1 MNPIKKIQIN
11 RLSPINYEVEVH
23 TEALK
28 HEQVIIVKAD
38 FNYFFSKKANNQ
50 LHKAQISLN
59 PAINAE
65 PNIRIYLYN
74 YLTDNVEEIRHEFIV
89 LNQFLFPQVL
99 DASYMMGGSDFFNRD
114 WNHGLKA

>member
-65 PNIRIYLYN
+65 PNIRFTCTTILP
-74 YLTDNVEEIRHEFIV
+74 TT
-89 LNQFLFPQVL
+89 
-99 DASYMMGGSDFFNRD
+99 
-114 WNHGLKA
+114 LKKYDMSL